1 MNVKKTVA
9 ALTAAFAM
17 TVAAGAAYAGANQ
30 DKGAPAG
37 SAETKEPVKITL
49 LIDNQSA
56 LDGIKG
62 VAAAAEKKLGIAMT
76 INMRPGGTE
85 GDNIVKTRLVAGD
98 MDDISFY
105 NSGSLFM
112 ALNPSRHFVDLTD
125 EPFMAKVISS
135 FKTTVSQNGR
145 VYAAPAETIMAG
157 GWFYNKKVYADL
169 GLKVP
174 TTWNELMANCEKI
187 KASGKTAV
195 IASYKDSWTSQ
206 LLVLADYY
214 NVQAKNP
221 NFAQD
226 YTAKKAGFAN
236 TPAAL
241 KGFEHL
247 QEIYQ
252 RGFINKDPVA
262 TTFEEAL
269 LRLAS
274 GDGAHYPMLTFAFAN
289 LKALAP
295 DKVNDIG
302 FFAQPGES
310 AATNGLTVWMP
321 ANLAIYKNGKN
332 VEAAK
337 KWIEF
342 FLSAEGLAAYMS
354 AMKPNGPF
362 AIQGV
367 ALPEDILPG
376 VKDMLPYI
384 DSGRSA
390 PALEFLS
397 PIKGPNLEQI
407 CVQTGVGIKPPL
419 ESAREYDKDVEKQAK
434 QLGLPGW

>member
-1 MNVKKTVA
+1 MNVTKTAMVA
-9 ALTAAFAM
+9 AVAM
-17 TVAAGAAYAGANQ
+17 TLAVGAAYAGPAQ
-30 DKGAPAG
+30 DKGSQPG
-37 SAETKEPVKITL
+37 SQVAKGPVKLTL
-49 LIDNQSA
+49 LVDNQSA

-62 VAAAAEKKLGIAMT
+62 VAAAAEKKLGIALT

-112 ALNPSRHFVDLTD
+112 ALNPARHFVDLTD
-125 EPFMAKVISS
+125 EPFMAKVIDS

-145 VYAAPAETIMAG
+145 VYAVPAETIMAG
-157 GWFYNKKVYADL
+157 GLLYNKKVYAEL

-174 TTWNELMANCEKI
+174 TTWKELMANCEKI
-187 KASGKTAV
+187 KASGRTAV
-195 IASYKDSWTSQ
+195 IASYKDSWTAQ

-214 NVQAKNP
+214 NVQARNP

-226 YTAKKAGFAN
+226 FTAKKVGFSN

-241 KGFEHL
+241 RGFEHL
-247 QEIYQ
+247 QEINQ
-252 RGFINKDPVA
+252 RGFINRNPVA
-262 TTFEEAL
+262 TTFEDAL
-269 LRLAS
+269 LMLAS
-274 GDGAHYPMLTFAFAN
+274 GTGVHYPMLTFAFAN
-289 LKALAP
+289 LRTLAP

-302 FFAQPGES
+302 FFAQPGDN

-342 FLSAEGLAAYMS
+342 FLSPEGLAAYMS

-362 AIQGV
+362 AIKGV
-367 ALPEDILPG
+367 ALPDDILPG

-397 PIKGPNLEQI
+397 PLKGPNLEQI
-407 CVQTGVGIKPPL
+407 CVQTGVGIKSPL
-419 ESAREYDKDVEKQAK
+419 ESAREYDRDVEKQAK